1 MPTVYV
7 TRRIPENGP
16 DLLREHFTVR
26 QWDSDDVI
34 PRDVL
39 LREVQ
44 DADGLLSL
52 LTEPINDEVLDAA
65 PNLKVVANLAVGFD
79 NFDVPALT
87 KRGVVG
93 TNTPEVLTDTT
104 ADLAWTLMMAAARR
118 IVPGYKY
125 VVDGHWKTWGPL
137 LLMGQGIHHATLG
150 LVGVGRIGAGMARR
164 AQGFSM
170 RVLYYDVF
178 RREDLEEE
186 LGIEFADQETVLRES
201 DFVSL
206 HTPYMPA
213 THHLISHDQL
223 KMMKNTAVLVN
234 SSRGPVVDPD
244 ALYEALRDGEID
256 SAGLDVTEPEPL
268 PADHRLLTLE
278 NCLVVPHI
286 ASASYETRAAM
297 SQLAAEN
304 IVAVLSG
311 KKPATP
317 VNPEVVE
324 AQGLQ

>member
-1 MPTVYV
+1 
-7 TRRIPENGP
+7 
-16 DLLREHFTVR
+16 
-26 QWDSDDVI
+26 
-34 PRDVL
+34 
-39 LREVQ
+39 
-44 DADGLLSL
+44 
-52 LTEPINDEVLDAA
+52 
-65 PNLKVVANLAVGFD
+65 
-79 NFDVPALT
+79 
-87 KRGVVG
+87 
-93 TNTPEVLTDTT
+93 
-104 ADLAWTLMMAAARR
+104 
-118 IVPGYKY
+118 
-125 VVDGHWKTWGPL
+125 
-137 LLMGQGIHHATLG
+137 
-150 LVGVGRIGAGMARR
+150 
-164 AQGFSM
+164 
-170 RVLYYDVF
+170 
-178 RREDLEEE
+178 
-186 LGIEFADQETVLRES
+186 
-201 DFVSL
+201 
-206 HTPYMPA
+206 
-213 THHLISHDQL
+213 
-223 KMMKNTAVLVN
+223 MMKNTAVLVN

>member
-16 DLLREHFTVR
+16 ELLREHFTVR

-137 LLMGQGIHHATLG
+137 LLMGQDIHHATLG

-178 RREDLEEE
+178 RREGPGRGARDRVRGSGNGAARVGFPQPAYPIHAGDAPSHQPRATEDDEEHC
-186 LGIEFADQETVLRES
+186 GAR
-201 DFVSL
+201 
-206 HTPYMPA
+206 
-213 THHLISHDQL
+213 QL
-223 KMMKNTAVLVN
+223 
-234 SSRGPVVDPD
+234 
-244 ALYEALRDGEID
+244 
-256 SAGLDVTEPEPL
+256 
-268 PADHRLLTLE
+268 
-278 NCLVVPHI
+278 
-286 ASASYETRAAM
+286 
-297 SQLAAEN
+297 LARP
-304 IVAVLSG
+304 G
-311 KKPATP
+311 
-317 VNPEVVE
+317 
-324 AQGLQ
+324 G

>member
-104 ADLAWTLMMAAARR
+104 ADLAWTLLMSAARR

-125 VVDGHWKTWGPL
+125 VIDGHWKTWGPL
-137 LLMGQGIHHATLG
+137 LLMGQDIHHATLG
-150 LVGVGRIGAGMARR
+150 LIGVGRIGAGMARR

-234 SSRGPVVDPD
+234 SARGPVVDPD

-268 PADHRLLTLE
+268 PADHRLLTLD

-311 KKPATP
+311 KKPSTP

-324 AQGLQ
+324 AQGLE

>member
-1 MPTVYV
+1 
-7 TRRIPENGP
+7 
-16 DLLREHFTVR
+16 
-26 QWDSDDVI
+26 
-34 PRDVL
+34 
-39 LREVQ
+39 
-44 DADGLLSL
+44 
-52 LTEPINDEVLDAA
+52 
-65 PNLKVVANLAVGFD
+65 
-79 NFDVPALT
+79 
-87 KRGVVG
+87 
-93 TNTPEVLTDTT
+93 
-104 ADLAWTLMMAAARR
+104 MAAARR

-125 VVDGHWKTWGPL
+125 VKDGHWKTWGPL
-137 LLMGQGIHHATLG
+137 LLMGQDIHHATLG
-150 LVGVGRIGAGMARR
+150 LIGVGRIGAGMARR

-234 SSRGPVVDPD
+234 SARGPVVDPD

-268 PADHRLLTLE
+268 PADHRLLTLD

-311 KKPATP
+311 KKPPTP

>member
-1 MPTVYV
+1 M
-7 TRRIPENGP
+7 
-16 DLLREHFTVR
+16 
-26 QWDSDDVI
+26 
-34 PRDVL
+34 
-39 LREVQ
+39 
-44 DADGLLSL
+44 
-52 LTEPINDEVLDAA
+52 
-65 PNLKVVANLAVGFD
+65 
-79 NFDVPALT
+79 
-87 KRGVVG
+87 
-93 TNTPEVLTDTT
+93 
-104 ADLAWTLMMAAARR
+104 
-118 IVPGYKY
+118 
-125 VVDGHWKTWGPL
+125 
-137 LLMGQGIHHATLG
+137 
-150 LVGVGRIGAGMARR
+150 
-164 AQGFSM
+164 
-170 RVLYYDVF
+170 F

-186 LGIEFADQETVLRES
+186 LGIEYADQDTVLRES

-256 SAGLDVTEPEPL
+256 SAGLDVTDPEPL

-304 IVAVLSG
+304 IVAVLGG

-324 AQGLQ
+324 AQGLPVVPIRHDSRTPRPLQRRRSRGRRPLHNLVARMFSVGQRWNRAGAGGQTRRWPPGRRPGEPVQRGPGAGRRPLLGPLAGFTRYSAPVGPPSAGCRPTT

>member
-16 DLLREHFTVR
+16 ELLREHFTVR

-44 DADGLLSL
+44 DVDGLLSL

-87 KRGVVG
+87 NRGVVG

-125 VVDGHWKTWGPL
+125 VVDDQWKTLGAIAPHGPGHSPCHARPDRRGADRRWHGSSRPRFLDASPL
-137 LLMGQGIHHATLG
+137 LRCLPPRGLG
-150 LVGVGRIGAGMARR
+150 RGARD
-164 AQGFSM
+164 
-170 RVLYYDVF
+170 RV
-178 RREDLEEE
+178 
-186 LGIEFADQETVLRES
+186 
-201 DFVSL
+201 
-206 HTPYMPA
+206 
-213 THHLISHDQL
+213 
-223 KMMKNTAVLVN
+223 
-234 SSRGPVVDPD
+234 RGS
-244 ALYEALRDGEID
+244 G
-256 SAGLDVTEPEPL
+256 
-268 PADHRLLTLE
+268 
-278 NCLVVPHI
+278 N
-286 ASASYETRAAM
+286 RAARVGFR
-297 SQLAAEN
+297 Q
-304 IVAVLSG
+304 
-311 KKPATP
+311 PAYP
-317 VNPEVVE
+317 IYAGDAPSH
-324 AQGLQ
+324 QPRCS